1 MRTITVPKKYG
12 YPTLDITV
20 NGKEYTV
27 KSGEEITVEDS
38 VAEAIENAIALES
51 KAKVMVGGSTFIV
64 EANEERTKILTPLNA
79 IRDAWMSGR
88 SVILPLTRNGYTIV
102 FTLITGGVSTNNGNF
117 LSAQFSRVSETGIEI
132 YTVEASGT
140 LTYQLLK

>member
-1 MRTITVPKKYG
+1 MKTITVPKKYG

-27 KSGEEITVEDS
+27 KSGEEISVEDHI
-38 VAEAIENAIALES
+38 AEAIENAIALES
-51 KAKVMVGGSTFIV
+51 KAKAMVGGSTLIV
-64 EANEERTKILTPLNA
+64 EANEERTKVLTPLNA

-88 SVILPLTRNGYTIV
+88 SVVLPLTRNGYTIV
-102 FTLITGGVSTNNGNF
+102 FTLTTGGVSVNNGDF

-132 YTVEASGT
+132 YTVEANGT
-140 LTYQLLK
+140 LAYQLLK